1 MEVDSA
7 VEEADVVAV
16 SEEVEV
22 VRAAVGNVQLK
33 LQLGPQV
40 EVEVDMEVEEADV
53 VAVEVVMVEVV
64 MVEEGRKQLQ
74 LQLEPR
80 VDKEVD
86 IAVEEAA
93 DKAKL

>member
-1 MEVDSA
+1 MEVDDA

-53 VAVEVVMVEVV
+53 VAVEVVMVE
-64 MVEEGRKQLQ
+64 EGREQLQ

-93 DKAKL
+93 GKAKL